1 MTTTMD
7 AAAAHETAVE
17 VEEAARQLEEKRP
30 NWGQRTLAN
39 WRIHLAQVLVVAGIL
54 AIWQVVDGWLL
65 PDYLISS
72 PAGVSVELWNLLT
85 GVEPGLWTN
94 LAVTGQELALG
105 YIIGV
110 VTGVAAGLVLGYWK
124 AGAAVIGPVI
134 TAINGIPKIALAPL
148 FLIWFGIGVD
158 SKIAIA
164 AMTVFFIMYYNTFM
178 GITTMPTPLV
188 DVVRIMGGNRSLVI
202 RRVVLPQISPSLLA
216 GLKSSVPFAMIGVIV
231 GEFIAS
237 DSGVGNYISNATQ
250 NFESAKVF
258 AGIVLLMI
266 LILIGMWLVS
276 LVEHRVLRWQRD

>member
-7 AAAAHETAVE
+7 ATEIEIALETD
-17 VEEAARQLEEKRP
+17 EAGRQLEEKRP
-30 NWGQRTLAN
+30 NWGQRTVAN

-54 AIWQVVDGWLL
+54 AVWQVVDGWLL

-105 YIIGV
+105 YIVGV

-237 DSGVGNYISNATQ
+237 DSGVGNYISQATQ

>member
-1 MTTTMD
+1 MTTIDIATAHDAPTEIED
-7 AAAAHETAVE
+7 AAGQPQE
-17 VEEAARQLEEKRP
+17 RRP
-30 NWGQRTLAN
+30 NWLQRTAAN
-39 WRIHLAQVLVVAGIL
+39 WRIHLAQLLVVAGIL
-54 AIWQVVDGWLL
+54 VVWQLVDGPIL

-72 PAGVSVELWNLLT
+72 PSGVAVELWQLIT

-94 LAVTGQELALG
+94 LAVTGQELAIG
-105 YIIGV
+105 YVIGV
-110 VTGVAAGLVLGYWK
+110 VSGVAGGLILGYWR

-148 FLIWFGIGVD
+148 FLIWFGIGVE

-202 RRVVLPQISPSLLA
+202 RRVVLPQIAPSLLA

-237 DSGVGNYISNATQ
+237 DSGIGNYISNATQ

-266 LILIGMWLVS
+266 LILVGMWLVS
-276 LVEHRVLRWQRD
+276 LVERRVLRWQRD